1 MYLSRLILDPRERDT
16 WRWLG
21 DCRTLH
27 QAVMTGFGQAQS
39 DKARAEFGVLFR
51 LETPRHGPPYV
62 LVQSNVAPSWAFETR
77 AVTAEPPKSIDALLE
92 RVTEGVRYRFRLRA
106 NPTRRVH
113 RRALAGADL
122 RELTTN
128 GAWMDPAEIP
138 ESQRTG
144 IVRRPEPEGAKWQG
158 KRVAIR
164 REEERIAWLK
174 RQGERCGFV
183 LLDARL
189 EPAGR
194 SYTDAR
200 ADIGGVLHDRGPL
213 DRRLT
218 FDTCVFEG
226 ALEVTNREQLV
237 DAVANGI
244 GPGKAFGCGL
254 FSIARF

>member
-27 QAVMTGFGQAQS
+27 QAVMSGFGQAESEQ
-39 DKARAEFGVLFR
+39 ARAEFGVLFR
-51 LETPRHGPPYV
+51 LETPRTGPPFV
-62 LVQSNVAPSWAFETR
+62 LVQSKVAPSWTFETR
-77 AVTAEPPKSIDALLE
+77 AMTSEPPKSIDTVLE
-92 RVTEGVRYRFRLRA
+92 RVTEGEHYRFRLRA

-113 RRALAGADL
+113 RRALEGPDL
-122 RELTTN
+122 RELTAS
-128 GAWMDPAEIP
+128 GAWKDPAEIP
-138 ESQRTG
+138 EAERTG
-144 IVRRPEPEGAKWQG
+144 IVRRPEPEGAKWHG

-174 RQGERCGFV
+174 RQGERCGFI

-189 EPAGR
+189 EPAGH

-200 ADIGGVLHDRGPL
+200 ADIGGVLHDRRQK
-213 DRRLT
+213 DRLT

-226 ALEVTNREQLV
+226 VLEVTDRAQLV
-237 DAVANGI
+237 DAITNGI

-254 FSIARF
+254 FSTVKF